1 MVPRARRGTA
11 RPGPSVSVLA
21 VALGGALGATAR
33 HLLGRLLVGWGL
45 QAPWAIGL
53 VNVVGAAVLG
63 FVLATFMPSTDQ
75 EARLYLGLTVGVLGG
90 FTTFSTWTADAVVL
104 WQDGRAGAAVAVVVV
119 PLVAGIV
126 GVVAG
131 MALGRAVG
139 RA

>member
-1 MVPRARRGTA
+1 M
-11 RPGPSVSVLA
+11 SILA
-21 VALGGALGATAR
+21 VALGGAVGATAR

-45 QAPWAIGL
+45 EAPWAIAI
-53 VNVVGAAVLG
+53 VNVVGAAALG
-63 FVLATFMPSTDQ
+63 VVLATFLPSTDQ

-104 WQDGRAGAAVAVVVV
+104 WQDGHPGTALAVVVV
-119 PLVAGIV
+119 PLIAGLV

-131 MALGRAVG
+131 MALGRALG